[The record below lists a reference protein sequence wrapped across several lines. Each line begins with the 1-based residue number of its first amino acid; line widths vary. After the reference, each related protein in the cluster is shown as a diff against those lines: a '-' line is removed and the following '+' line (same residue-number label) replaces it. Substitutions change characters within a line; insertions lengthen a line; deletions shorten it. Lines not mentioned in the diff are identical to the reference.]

1 MRSDDFTSRRK
12 ATRDF
17 GLGDESAGPF
27 GDGKVSSRGTRYW
40 SSGSIPLIGPDVLG
54 DIISTAGDLG
64 IVISDV
70 GQILSVL
77 VNPAHPSFGRLDHWA
92 GHDIRDFLSSESVPK
107 LDAQLDAFSSGGET
121 MRAMELNHSDSG
133 DWEFPIRYTLHQIG
147 PDGAL
152 LMLGRALRPIAEMQQ
167 QLVKAQMALERD
179 YETQREHDTRFRVL
193 LDSVREAVVF
203 VSMASGRVTDANPA
217 ACALL
222 GASQSDLNGAGFA
235 QEFDS
240 RKKGELI
247 DHLSNMAM
255 SEGAKPIEVASRRSR
270 KRILIAPLMFRAAG
284 ERYLLC
290 RLENADEVEQTPDE
304 LTENLNALYQ
314 EGSDAIVFTDGNGVI
329 LSANEAF
336 LNLADVAHVT
346 LARGRP
352 LAEFFARG
360 TVDSKVLIGNA
371 TRSGT
376 MSMYATKLTSEF
388 GGETSV
394 EISATYLN
402 DRANPSMVFVIRDA
416 SRVDAVRRPG
426 VAVSDD
432 GVRSV
437 MELVGSATLK
447 DIVSETTDVVEK
459 MCIETAVELTRN
471 NRVAAAEMLG
481 LSRQSLYVKL
491 RKYGLMN
498 KKPNLKSQ
506 RYS

>member
-1 MRSDDFTSRRK
+1 M
-12 ATRDF
+12 
-17 GLGDESAGPF
+17 

-40 SSGSIPLIGPDVLG
+40 STGSIPLIGPDVLG
-54 DIISTAGDLG
+54 DIISTAGDIG

-77 VNPAHPSFGRLDHWA
+77 INPTHPSFGQLDHWE
-92 GHDIRDFLSSESVPK
+92 GHDIRDFLSSESIPK
-107 LDAQLDAFSSGGET
+107 LDAQLDAFSSGAET
-121 MRAMELNHSDSG
+121 TRSMELNHTDSG
-133 DWEFPIRYTLHQIG
+133 DWQFPIRYTLHQIG

-152 LMLGRALRPIAEMQQ
+152 LMLGRDLRPIAEMQQ
-167 QLVKAQMALERD
+167 QLVKAQLALERD
-179 YETQREHDTRFRVL
+179 YEEQREHDTRFRVL
-193 LDSVREAVVF
+193 MDSVTEAVAF
-203 VSMASGRVTDANPA
+203 VSLASGRVTDINDPA
-217 ACALL
+217 CTLL
-222 GASQSDLNGAGFA
+222 GASPSELHNTGFA
-235 QEFDS
+235 QEFETR
-240 RKKGELI
+240 RKGALI
-247 DHLSNMAM
+247 DQLANMALA
-255 SEGAKPIEVASRRSR
+255 EGSKPVEMTARRSR
-270 KRILIAPLMFRAAG
+270 KRLLIAPTLFRAAG

-290 RLENADEVEQTPDE
+290 RLENADDVEPTTDE
-304 LTENLNALYQ
+304 LTENLNGLYQ
-314 EGSDAIVFTDGNGVI
+314 EGSDAIVFTDASGLI
-329 LSANEAF
+329 LSANESF
-336 LNLADVAHVT
+336 LNLADIAHVT

-352 LAEFFARG
+352 LADYLARG
-360 TVDSKVLIGNA
+360 SVDSKVLIDNA
-371 TRSGT
+371 TRSGF

-388 GGETSV
+388 GAETSV

-402 DRANPSMVFVIRDA
+402 DRSKPALVYVIRDA

-491 RKYGLMN
+491 R
-498 KKPNLKSQ
+498 
-506 RYS
+506 

>member
-1 MRSDDFTSRRK
+1 MRSEDFTSRRK
-12 ATRDF
+12 ATRHVGVAD
-17 GLGDESAGPF
+17 DPAATI
-27 GDGKVSSRGTRYW
+27 GDGKLSSRGTRYW
-40 SSGSIPLIGPDVLG
+40 STGSIPLIGPDVLG
-54 DIISTAGDLG
+54 DIISTAGDIG

-77 VNPAHPSFGRLDHWA
+77 VNPTHASFGRLDHWE
-92 GHDIRDFLSSESVPK
+92 GHDIRDFLSTESIPK
-107 LDAQLDAFSSGGET
+107 LETQLDAFSSGAET
-121 MRAMELNHSDSG
+121 TRSMELNHTDNG
-133 DWEFPIRYTLHQIG
+133 DWQFPIRYTLHQIG

-152 LMLGRALRPIAEMQQ
+152 LMLGRDLRPIAEMQQ
-167 QLVKAQMALERD
+167 QLVKAQLALERD
-179 YETQREHDTRFRVL
+179 YEQQREHDTRFRVL
-193 LDSVREAVVF
+193 MDSVTEAVAF
-203 VSMASGRVTDANPA
+203 VSLSSGRVTDVNGP

-222 GASQSDLNGAGFA
+222 GGSPSELHNAGFA
-235 QEFDS
+235 QEFES
-240 RKKGELI
+240 RRKGELI
-247 DHLSNMAM
+247 DQLANMAIT
-255 SEGAKPIEVASRRSR
+255 EGSKPVELMARRSR
-270 KRILIAPLMFRAAG
+270 KRLLIAPVLFRAAG
-284 ERYLLC
+284 DRYLLC
-290 RLENADEVEQTPDE
+290 RLENADDVEPTTDE
-304 LTENLNALYQ
+304 LTENLNGLYQ
-314 EGSDAIVFTDGNGVI
+314 EGSDAIVFTDAGGLI

-336 LNLADVAHVT
+336 LNMADIAHVT

-352 LAEFFARG
+352 LADYLARG
-360 TVDSKVLIGNA
+360 SVDSKVLIDNA
-371 TRSGT
+371 TRSGN

-388 GGETSV
+388 GAETSV

-402 DRANPSMVFVIRDA
+402 DRAKPALVYVIRDA

-491 RKYGLMN
+491 RKYGLLN
-498 KKPNLKSQ
+498 KSPN
-506 RYS
+506 